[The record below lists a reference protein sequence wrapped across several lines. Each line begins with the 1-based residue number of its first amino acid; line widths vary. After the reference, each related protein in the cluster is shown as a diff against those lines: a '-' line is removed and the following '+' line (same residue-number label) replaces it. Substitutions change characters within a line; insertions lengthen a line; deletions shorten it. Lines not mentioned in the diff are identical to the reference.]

1 MKFRI
6 AALAIIVLAFTAPVR
21 AQETPNQDWALV
33 EAPERSAV
41 IAVTSF
47 DNGITLAGRCV
58 NGVYDVTVAG
68 LPPARGFSRIVRV
81 SIGEED
87 LKQETWTVGA
97 DPTIAF
103 SRLPAPFAR
112 RLAVGGRLQIA
123 IPGTGGQRGTRY
135 VMELPPSPTTLER
148 TLTACDRSLVDPR
161 DANLDRDAP
170 DGLSA
175 GLDWALR
182 PRLELPDSVRGR
194 YVTHASVT
202 VSCLVAGTGTLT
214 DCVIESEHPGG
225 YGYGRE
231 VVRSLRTGR
240 VRSLTPD
247 ITLGGQLV
255 IFTVRFTDE

>member
-6 AALAIIVLAFTAPVR
+6 AALAMIALAFTAPVR
-21 AQETPNQDWALV
+21 AQDAPNQDWALV
-33 EAPERSAV
+33 DAPERSAV

-81 SIGEED
+81 SIGDEE

-97 DPTIAF
+97 DATIAF

-148 TLTACDRSLVDPR
+148 TLTACGRSLVDPR
-161 DANLDRDAP
+161 DNDLDRDAP

-202 VSCLVAGTGTLT
+202 VSCLVAGTGALT

-231 VVRSLRTGR
+231 VVRSLRSGR

>member
-1 MKFRI
+1 MKYWS
-6 AALAIIVLAFTAPVR
+6 ATLAIIALAFTAPAR
-21 AQETPNQDWALV
+21 AQETATQDWALV
-33 EAPERSAV
+33 EAPERNAV
-41 IAVTSF
+41 IAITSF

-58 NGVYDVTVAG
+58 NGAFDVTVAG
-68 LPPARGFSRIVRV
+68 LPPVRGLSRVVRV
-81 SIGEED
+81 SVGEEA
-87 LKQETWTVGA
+87 LTQETWTVGE

-112 RLAVGGRLQIA
+112 RLAVGGQFQISV
-123 IPGTGGQRGTRY
+123 PGTGGQRGTRY
-135 VMELPPSPTTLER
+135 VMDLPPSPETLER
-148 TLTACDRSLVDPR
+148 TLSACGRPLIDPR

-182 PRLELPDSVRGR
+182 PRIESPDSVQGR

-202 VSCLVAGTGTLT
+202 VSCLVAGTGALT

-225 YGYGRE
+225 YGHGRE
-231 VVRSLRTGR
+231 VVRALRSGR

-255 IFTVRFTDE
+255 IFTVRFSDG